1 MPPVVT
7 AVTDRVHFVET
18 DLVNWTLVAGD
29 SGAVLIDAGFPGSRD
44 DVLWSLGRL
53 GFGAADVQAILLTH
67 AHIDHLGTAI
77 WFARAHGTPVYCHGA
92 EVRHSRREYLE
103 QASPRDVAARAWQPK
118 YLKWSVAIM
127 RKGALTHEGIPTAQ
141 ALTEEV
147 AAGLPGAPR
156 SIATPGHTG
165 GHCSYLVDGV
175 LVSGDALITDHPV
188 APRPG
193 PQLLPSIF
201 NHDEDACR
209 RSLDTLATV
218 EAEVML
224 PGHGPLWRGR
234 PADAAR
240 AAQTRVS

>member
-44 DVLWSLGRL
+44 DVVWSLDRL
-53 GFGAADVQAILLTH
+53 GFGPADVQAILLTH

-77 WFARAHGTPVYCHGA
+77 WFARAHGTHVYCHGA

-103 QASPRDVAARAWQPK
+103 QASTRDVVARAWQPK
-118 YLKWSVAIM
+118 YLRWSAAII
-127 RKGALTHEGIPTAQ
+127 RKGALTHEGIPTTQ
-141 ALTEEV
+141 ALTDEV

-156 SIATPGHTG
+156 AIATPGHTG

-175 LVSGDALITDHPV
+175 LVSGDALVTDHPV
-188 APRPG
+188 ASRSG

-201 NHDEDACR
+201 NRDEDACR
-209 RSLDTLATV
+209 RSLDTLAAV

-224 PGHGPLWRGR
+224 PGHGPLWRGGV
-234 PADAAR
+234 AEAVR

>member
-18 DLVNWTLVAGD
+18 DLVNWTLVAGED
-29 SGAVLIDAGFPGSRD
+29 GVVLIDAGFPGNRD

-53 GFGAADVQAILLTH
+53 GFDPADVRAILLTH

-77 WFARAHGTPVYCHGA
+77 WFARAHGTSVYCHGA
-92 EVRHSRREYLE
+92 EVRHTRREYLE
-103 QASPRDVAARAWQPK
+103 QASPRDILSRAWQPK
-118 YLKWSVAIM
+118 YLRWSTAIM

-141 ALTEEV
+141 ALTDEV
-147 AAGLPGAPR
+147 AAGLPGVPQV
-156 SIATPGHTG
+156 IATPGHTG

-209 RSLDTLATV
+209 RSLGTLAAV

-234 PADAAR
+234 VAEAAR

>member
-44 DVLWSLGRL
+44 DVLWSLDRL
-53 GFGAADVQAILLTH
+53 GFGPADVQAILLTH

-103 QASPRDVAARAWQPK
+103 QASPRDVVARAWQPK
-118 YLKWSVAIM
+118 YLRWSAAIM
-127 RKGALTHEGIPTAQ
+127 RKGALTHEGIPTTQ
-141 ALTEEV
+141 ALTDEV
-147 AAGLPGAPR
+147 AAGLPGAPLA
-156 SIATPGHTG
+156 IATPGHTG

-188 APRPG
+188 ASRPG

-201 NHDEDACR
+201 NNDEEACL
-209 RSLDTLATV
+209 RSLDTLAAV

-234 PADAAR
+234 VAEAIR